1 MAIAVTSEVQQ
12 SANYNA
18 TTGTTETVTITVGA
32 GASIDL
38 YATGDSVS
46 LPSGSVSSSP
56 SATWTQ
62 RDSVGNS
69 STLVKH
75 YTADGLSA
83 GSYVITITWVSA
95 VAYRA
100 MLARQITGTSGY
112 DSAASAAHAANYQN
126 PIGSTAADTITSGN
140 TSALSSQ
147 PALISGF
154 TANITTATD
163 TPSAGTGFSTLGSV
177 WPQTSDTARAEHKRV
192 TATTALAATFT
203 SPGTTVGYATAAAV
217 FLESAPPVI
226 TVQPTNQ
233 SALIGQ
239 TATFSVTASGPAP
252 SSSLVGQQGT
262 GWTLTNSLVQQT
274 GGNAVY
280 YASGYTATAGVAT
293 HVYFYAEGATTATVV
308 KFAVYNAAGS
318 LVGVTSSVDITG
330 VGLVSAPFA
339 TPVTLTAQVYKI
351 VVVPAS
357 GYLYFAANT
366 GSSGFS
372 VNQNLAANFSYAS
385 PPSTLPAADAS
396 GNGQEFIV
404 WLGTPVTYQWNSTTP
419 PVYDNKTTYSL
430 PTTAET
436 SSSFSHTVGAASNRY
451 LCVFLG
457 RGTGFGT
464 APTSVTFGGVAMSLL
479 ATQQNASWGTET
491 FVYGLMAPA
500 SGAGTV
506 AVNWGVTT
514 RGGIAAVSFANT
526 NQTTA
531 YGTIATSQAGTPTVV
546 ASSIA
551 GLVVDFFDTDTGDSY
566 PLVADSGQTVL
577 VNFVGSSGANTAAQG
592 IGISTEKGA
601 SSVTMSW
608 TGWHSANHI
617 VVPLLSPIGAISGA
631 TSSSYT
637 TGTLASS
644 NNGTLY
650 SVDCINTGGT
660 TTSNTVRLLVSS
672 NGVGRLG
679 MFDPEMRILSW
690 F

>member
-239 TATFSVTASGPAP
+239 TATFSVTA
-252 SSSLVGQQGT
+252 T
-262 GWTLTNSLVQQT
+262 
-274 GGNAVY
+274 
-280 YASGYTATAGVAT
+280 
-293 HVYFYAEGATTATVV
+293 GAT
-308 KFAVYNAAGS
+308 S
-318 LVGVTSSVDITG
+318 
-330 VGLVSAPFA
+330 
-339 TPVTLTAQVYKI
+339 
-351 VVVPAS
+351 
-357 GYLYFAANT
+357 
-366 GSSGFS
+366 
-372 VNQNLAANFSYAS
+372 
-385 PPSTLPAADAS
+385 
-396 GNGQEFIV
+396 
-404 WLGTPVTYQWNSTTP
+404 YQWN
-419 PVYDNKTTYSL
+419 
-430 PTTAET
+430 
-436 SSSFSHTVGAASNRY
+436 
-451 LCVFLG
+451 
-457 RGTGFGT
+457 
-464 APTSVTFGGVAMSLL
+464 L
-479 ATQQNASWGTET
+479 A
-491 FVYGLMAPA
+491 
-500 SGAGTV
+500 
-506 AVNWGVTT
+506 
-514 RGGIAAVSFANT
+514 
-526 NQTTA
+526 
-531 YGTIATSQAGTPTVV
+531 
-546 ASSIA
+546 
-551 GLVVDFFDTDTGDSY
+551 
-566 PLVADSGQTVL
+566 
-577 VNFVGSSGANTAAQG
+577 GS
-592 IGISTEKGA
+592 
-601 SSVTMSW
+601 
-608 TGWHSANHI
+608 
-617 VVPLLSPIGAISGA
+617 PISGA

-637 TGTLASS
+637 TGTLTNA
-644 NNGTLY
+644 NNGTVY
-650 SVDCINTGGT
+650 SVDCTNTNGT
-660 TTSNTVRLLVSS
+660 TTSASVYLFIIGESS
-672 NGVGRLG
+672 ADGDKINS
-679 MFDPEMRILSW
+679 SW
-690 F
+690 FFR